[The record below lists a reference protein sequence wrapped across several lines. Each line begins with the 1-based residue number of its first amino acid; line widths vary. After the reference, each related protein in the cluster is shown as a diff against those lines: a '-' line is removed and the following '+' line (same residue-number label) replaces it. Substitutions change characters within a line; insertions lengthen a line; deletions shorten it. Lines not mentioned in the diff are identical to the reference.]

1 MSRSLKLLH
10 TGDLHLGLT
19 LRRIS
24 REDEQQKMLDWIVSV
39 IREEE
44 VDVLLIAGDVFDVAN
59 PPNSAR
65 TMFFNFLEQLVDTP
79 TLSHVVI
86 TAGNHDSAGQLN
98 ALCPVTRRLGIHI
111 VGGVENRSDS
121 WNDWIIPI
129 DIDGEV
135 CAVVNAIPYISE
147 FRLGIRWTSDQVGKS
162 HAVIRRALKS
172 VYSEMADLA
181 KERHGDVPLIAMGHL
196 TAMDEHYNLGEMPRS
211 IHRIIDKG
219 LDGEI
224 FGEDY
229 SYIALGHIHR
239 KYKVR
244 GEANAWYCG
253 SPMPCSIAEAED
265 GSERGVWTVALSGDS
280 TERPLPK
287 ASLAPVWRQM
297 IRWQGPESKMDEYI
311 QTLAWDSEQLPPF
324 LYMEVETTSS
334 ARVTQRFNDI
344 VQTMSQEGLKTPLR
358 GKIEGRLTEQ
368 AIEEDVDYDMGNPEA
383 LLKPLE
389 LFQDFVRF
397 KEGTEATSEQL
408 QLFSELV
415 QKHNEI

>member
-1 MSRSLKLLH
+1 MGRPLKILH

-19 LRRIS
+19 LRRVS
-24 REDEQQKMLDWIVSV
+24 REEEQQHMLDWIVQV
-39 IREEE
+39 TRDEAI
-44 VDVLLIAGDVFDVAN
+44 DVLLIAGDVFDVAN

-65 TMFFNFLEQLVDTP
+65 TMFFNFLEQLVDTE

-111 VGGVENRSDS
+111 LGGVENRSES

-162 HAVIRRALKS
+162 HAVIRKALKS
-172 VYSEMADLA
+172 VYNEMADLA
-181 KERHGDVPLIAMGHL
+181 RARHGDVPLIAMGHL
-196 TAMDEHYNLGEMPRS
+196 TAMDEQYNLGEMPRS

-224 FGEDY
+224 FGDQY
-229 SYIALGHIHR
+229 AYVALGHIHR

-265 GSERGVWTVALSGDS
+265 GSERGVWVVSLSGDPS
-280 TERPLPK
+280 ERPKPQ
-287 ASLAPVWRQM
+287 ASLAPIWRQM
-297 IRWQGPESKMDEYI
+297 IRWQGPESKMEEYI
-311 QTLAWDSEQLPPF
+311 LNLTWEASQLPPF
-324 LYMEVETTSS
+324 IYMEVETTSS

-344 VQTMSQEGLKTPLR
+344 VQSMIQSGVTPPLK

-368 AIEEDVDYDMGNPEA
+368 AIEEDVEYDMGSPEA
-383 LLKPLE
+383 LLKPVE
-389 LFQDFVRF
+389 LFKDFVKF
-397 KEGTEATSEQL
+397 KEGVDATDDQIR
-408 QLFSELV
+408 LFAELV
-415 QKHNEI
+415 NKNNEI

>member
-19 LRRIS
+19 LRGIS
-24 REDEQQKMLDWIVSV
+24 REEEQQKMLDWIVSV
-39 IREEE
+39 IRKDK
-44 VDVLLIAGDVFDVAN
+44 VDVLLVAGDVFDVAN

-65 TMFFNFLEQLVDTP
+65 TMFFNFLEQLVDIP

-111 VGGVENRSDS
+111 VGGIENRSDS

-129 DIDGEV
+129 EIDGEV

-162 HAVIRRALKS
+162 HSVIRRALTS

-181 KERHGDVPLIAMGHL
+181 RERHGDIPLIAMGHL

-224 FGEDY
+224 FGSDY
-229 SYIALGHIHR
+229 
-239 KYKVR
+239 
-244 GEANAWYCG
+244 
-253 SPMPCSIAEAED
+253 
-265 GSERGVWTVALSGDS
+265 
-280 TERPLPK
+280 
-287 ASLAPVWRQM
+287 
-297 IRWQGPESKMDEYI
+297 
-311 QTLAWDSEQLPPF
+311 TL
-324 LYMEVETTSS
+324 
-334 ARVTQRFNDI
+334 FN
-344 VQTMSQEGLKTPLR
+344 QEK
-358 GKIEGRLTEQ
+358 
-368 AIEEDVDYDMGNPEA
+368 
-383 LLKPLE
+383 
-389 LFQDFVRF
+389 
-397 KEGTEATSEQL
+397 
-408 QLFSELV
+408 
-415 QKHNEI
+415 